1 MTNLFRLFIFLIC
14 TLAISPAMADVY
26 IRGIVRDSLTTEGL
40 PYASVM
46 LKGNNIS
53 TMTDS
58 KGLFE
63 MTVPS
68 DSKDFS
74 VSCQGYATK
83 IINIKNQGLQ
93 IYDIYLSPEAKE
105 LEEIIVKK
113 QKYSKKNNPAV
124 DFAKALREGRH
135 LTDPTRKPDYSYS
148 RYERMSLG
156 INDFNSEDETRI
168 LKRFPFLIEHV
179 DTSELSGKPVLSLS
193 VKEKASDVYYKNG
206 QKKELVK
213 GVRSQGVDEILGE
226 ENTREVLEDFL
237 REIDLFDGDISLL
250 HNNFVGPFSKI
261 APDFYKFYLTDTVEI
276 NNRRCIVLAFYPRNA
291 AAHAFSGHVFV
302 EEGDS
307 AMFIRRADMKIPH
320 GSNINHIEELA
331 ISQTFD
337 KAPDGSRLKTTDDV
351 IMTMKFLPG
360 TPSAYLARKITFTDH
375 SFEEPQ
381 NSMAFNFIGESLLC
395 EDADEQTDLFW
406 SSVSSRPIQQGESR
420 VGQLMHK
427 LRDVKLFYWGEKIL
441 KVLVNGY
448 ISTAK
453 DSKFDIGPVNTTA
466 SYNSLEGLRLRAGGI
481 TTANLSK
488 NIFARGYVAYGFKE
502 QKLKYS
508 AEFEYSFNK
517 KKYHS
522 REFPIHS
529 LRLIHS
535 YDVDRLGSHYLF
547 TNADNFVL
555 SVERL
560 KNNKDTYRRLT
571 SVEYTLELNN
581 HFSVAANIRN
591 IRQAQGPDVRFV
603 DYYNVNYAH
612 FTQTLLELQL
622 RFAPG
627 EKFYQAKSYRVPIND
642 YAPVF
647 SLQHVVGI
655 KGLGSKFNVNKTEFH
670 FNKKFSMSLFGSA
683 EIALGAGHVW
693 SKGTP
698 FTELL
703 VPNANLSYI
712 IQPQSFELMNPL
724 EFINSTYASW
734 DITYRMEGLIL
745 NQIPGIKKLGLREI
759 VGFRGLWGNLNR
771 SNTPGENNPS
781 LFIFPDDT
789 GIVKMDNGPYM
800 EISAGLDNVF
810 RILRLEY
817 VWRLSYL
824 NVPYE
829 IDRHGL
835 RLAMHFSF

>member
-14 TLAISPAMADVY
+14 TLAIFPAMADIYV
-26 IRGIVRDSLTTEGL
+26 RGIVRDSLTTEGL
-40 PYASVM
+40 PYASVI

-63 MTVPS
+63 MTVPAN
-68 DSKDFS
+68 SKDFS

-105 LEEIIVKK
+105 LDEIIVKK

-124 DFAKALREGRH
+124 DFAKALREGRN
-135 LTDPTRKPDYSYS
+135 LADPTRKPDYSYS

-302 EEGDS
+302 EYGDS
-307 AMFIRRADMKIPH
+307 SMFIRRADMKIPH
-320 GSNINHIEELA
+320 GSTINHIEELA

-381 NSMAFNFIGESLLC
+381 NSLAFNFIGESLLC
-395 EDADEQTDLFW
+395 EDADEQTDIFW
-406 SSVSSRPIQQGESR
+406 TNVSSRPIQQGESR
-420 VGQLMHK
+420 VGQLMHR

-441 KVLVNGY
+441 KILVNGY
-448 ISTAK
+448 IPTAK

-488 NIFARGYVAYGFKE
+488 NIFARGYVAYGFKDR
-502 QKLKYS
+502 KLKYS
-508 AEFEYSFNK
+508 AEIEYSFNK

-529 LRLIHS
+529 LKLIHS

-581 HFSVAANIRN
+581 HFSIAANVRN
-591 IRQAQGPDVRFV
+591 IRQAQGPNVRFV
-603 DYYNVNYAH
+603 DNYNVNYAH

-627 EKFYQAKSYRVPIND
+627 EKFYQAKSYRIPIND

-647 SLQHVVGI
+647 SLQHVLGI

-670 FNKKFSMSLFGSA
+670 FNKKFSMSLFGTA

-703 VPNANLSYI
+703 VPNTNLSYI

-771 SNTPGENNPS
+771 SNTPGENDPS
-781 LFIFPDDT
+781 LFIFPDDA
-789 GIVKMDNGPYM
+789 GIVKMDKGPYM